1 MQTLKLIPQRFTRI
15 FDFILGRYY
24 TNLRLGIHLSS
35 YCRRSASIVWLTCC
49 LFISTLFTSVASAAL
64 NLNGA
69 ALHSELGKDQF
80 IAGLYVEDL
89 SKDSKQILLSD
100 QRKRMEIKV
109 LARRLLSR
117 KFQRQWIEGVAINAG
132 NNDLTKH
139 AQNLADFSNMLKIKL
154 IENDTLTIERTF
166 RRGVIISINGV
177 TLGIIKDT
185 SFFDLLLRSW
195 IGPVPLSSNFK
206 EALLQA
212 GSIESVTLARFDSVR
227 TTNERV
233 QKLTE
238 VLASKENTQANTDD
252 KPLAVKVTT
261 TTTTTSVATA
271 PITTAPKTTLPTSTI
286 ITNTTAITG
295 TALGTT
301 EQNDT
306 QANES
311 PMSDQVVSEQLQD
324 ETLDSDTL
332 DNEAYDEEFADSS
345 TEDTNLAT
353 DDSNQLIGNDIFDDE
368 DDDDFSY
375 TAANLLSR
383 QLYISKLTKWT
394 RKTTKYPKSALRK
407 SEQGTVRIAIVI
419 NRKGKV
425 INQKITETSGVK
437 SLDKAAQKAIKSA
450 SPYPA
455 IPEVIAGDSFVF
467 TVPIVFAL
475 RPK

>member
-15 FDFILGRYY
+15 FDFVLGKYY
-24 TNLRLGIHLSS
+24 TNLCLGIHLSG
-35 YCRRSASIVWLTCC
+35 YCRRSASIAWLTCC
-49 LFISTLFTSVASAAL
+49 LLIGTLFASVASAAL

-89 SKDSKQILLSD
+89 SKDSKQILLSN

-154 IENDTLTIERTF
+154 IKDDTLTIERTF

-185 SFFDLLLRSW
+185 RFFDLLLRSW

-212 GSIESVTLARFDSVR
+212 GSIEPVTLARFNSVR

-238 VLASKENTQANTDD
+238 VLASKENNQSNADN
-252 KPLAVKVTT
+252 KPPAVKVS
-261 TTTTTSVATA
+261 TTTTSVTA
-271 PITTAPKTTLPTSTI
+271 ASITTAPKTTLPTSAI
-286 ITNTTAITG
+286 ITNTAAITG
-295 TALGTT
+295 AVLGTI

-306 QANES
+306 QTNEL
-311 PMSDQVVSEQLQD
+311 PVSDQVVTEQLQD
-324 ETLDSDTL
+324 ETLDSDAL
-332 DNEAYDEEFADSS
+332 DSEAYDEELTDFN
-345 TEDTNLAT
+345 TEDTDIAT
-353 DDSNQLIGNDIFDDE
+353 DDSNQIIGNDIFDDE

-383 QLYISKLTKWT
+383 QLYISKLTQWT

-407 SEQGTVRIAIVI
+407 SEQGTVRMAIVI

-425 INQKITETSGVK
+425 INQKITDTSGVK
-437 SLDKAAQKAIKSA
+437 SLDKAAQKAIKKA

-455 IPEVIAGDSFVF
+455 IPEIIAGDSFVF